1 MFNWSCTNLQA
12 LLDKKA
18 SEADMLEVKEKLS
31 NIPSDLMDQLDQMA
45 KNMESL
51 RLDRD
56 SVSAFQIHFLKKK
69 CHLWGKLV
77 SFFF

>member
-56 SVSAFQIHFLKKK
+56 SVSTLQIHFFSKITPPLEKV
-69 CHLWGKLV
+69 G
-77 SFFF
+77 